1 MLKESFER
9 HKEDAQPKEVAC
21 GIPPLKS
28 RFEYHQE
35 GHKNHLISLGP
46 SHFISKGLKVVES

>member
-9 HKEDAQPKEVAC
+9 HKEDAQPKEVVC

-28 RFEYHQE
+28 RHQE